1 MLGRDRGGAACI
13 NVECTDAIAS
23 KLAPT
28 VDWGA
33 VAVVKFQLHKLSRA
47 KKPDPSVSPLR
58 ALILQQLA
66 LAFRTRQYRGWV
78 EKRSPTSGH

>member
-1 MLGRDRGGAACI
+1 MTPKEWSGCS
-13 NVECTDAIAS
+13 T
-23 KLAPT
+23 
-28 VDWGA
+28 
-33 VAVVKFQLHKLSRA
+33 

-78 EKRSPTSGH
+78 EKRSPKSGH